1 MKWQSQASDP
11 VSSGIHDFNHHTR
24 LSFCNDY
31 GRNKHSIPDF
41 NFKMASAL
49 GLEKAFDNAVDPQT
63 SSLGAALIP
72 VGRL

>member
-63 SSLGAALIP
+63 SFLEAALIP